1 MATAHSVPFD
11 VPMSWLFSGNNGKVK
26 QQHTPCP
33 LYRCHG
39 LSNQK
44 ATRTSDSGAASSSG
58 AGYTAPPQKSHG
70 KAAKR
75 RIMQYRRLLG
85 EDRQELVAWWAGR
98 TMLKYVLKLAAA
110 RYMTNRLA
118 FALDDIQM
126 DRARM
131 QDKESYWQL
140 LFERSHRVEYKK
152 KDKKRRTI
160 KRKLK
165 GERERESEEAKE
177 AKQVA

>member
-1 MATAHSVPFD
+1 
-11 VPMSWLFSGNNGKVK
+11 
-26 QQHTPCP
+26 
-33 LYRCHG
+33 
-39 LSNQK
+39 
-44 ATRTSDSGAASSSG
+44 
-58 AGYTAPPQKSHG
+58 
-70 KAAKR
+70 
-75 RIMQYRRLLG
+75 MQYRRLLG

-118 FALDDIQM
+118 FALDGIQM

-152 KDKKRRTI
+152 KDKKKKKDNKTKI
-160 KRKLK
+160 KRRKRK
-165 GERERESEEAKE
+165 RE
-177 AKQVA
+177 